1 MKRNL
6 MDFFLP
12 CRKWLIVALLVT
24 NLSGCA
30 SFRGHDRGYD
40 RGYETF
46 KVTMASMA
54 LPLIPVMI
62 VVQLTGNILLALGVE
77 ETVTFRRVVMA
88 PLWVP
93 VVAVWVP
100 VLAVVTVV
108 EETANT
114 LEKIAETPRRIKEKR
129 AKQATLRKNQ
139 DAKQP

>member
-30 SFRGHDRGYD
+30 SFRGHDRGY
-40 RGYETF
+40 ETF
-46 KVTMASMA
+46 KVTMASLA

-100 VLAVVTVV
+100 LLAVVTVV
-108 EETANT
+108 EGTANT
-114 LEKIAETPRRIKEKR
+114 LEKIAETPGRIKEKR
-129 AKQATLRKNQ
+129 AKQATLRKNR
-139 DAKQP
+139 AAPSR